1 MNQRSTFFVGNIE
14 SRDLFN
20 NKADVIVCDGFT
32 GNILLKQ
39 IEAFYRIMQKRNL
52 LDDYF
57 ERFNYENFGGSP
69 ILGLN
74 GTVVL
79 GHGISSAIAIKTCLS
94 SHIISPQP
102 DFLIKSKRRFTNIPI
117 NSISIDYD

>member
-1 MNQRSTFFVGNIE
+1 MFSYE
-14 SRDLFN
+14 YY
-20 NKADVIVCDGFT
+20 DVIVCDGFT

-74 GTVVL
+74 G
-79 GHGISSAIAIKTCLS
+79 ISSAIAIKNMLKLS
-94 SHIISPQP
+94 Y
-102 DFLIKSKRRFTNIPI
+102 NIATTRLSDKVKEALYKYS
-117 NSISIDYD
+117 N